1 MIGYIIDPFGLGFGK
16 SQIPISG
23 ECAWHVNVSALENIY
38 LTGRENKSRRKAQ
51 VENKQNSGNS
61 E

>member
-1 MIGYIIDPFGLGFGK
+1 MIGYIIDAFGLGFGK

-23 ECAWHVNVSALENIY
+23 ERAWHLNVNALENIH

-51 VENKQNSGNS
+51 VENKQSSGS
-61 E
+61 GE